1 MSYEPTKTTVQLAGS
16 QEDLD
21 SIDNLNITV
30 DITGDLENANQQKI
44 VEAID
49 LQEYLEKQC
58 EDLTVYGET
67 KLSV

>member
-1 MSYEPTKTTVQLAGS
+1 MSYEPAKTTVQLAGS

-49 LQEYLEKQC
+49 LQEYLEKQS
-58 EDLTVYGET
+58 EDLAVYGET